1 MRSRAKRYSPFN
13 SKKKSTFSRG
23 KSGNFLYVFLAPI
36 FLATFLALL
45 AQDISGFIKNIISF
59 GLFLITAK
67 LNSIAL
73 EKEYDY
79 HSKVLT
85 KAPKVPLKGIS
96 ALLLGISTLYTS
108 WIAGG
113 DSMVMGIFLGI
124 IATIGYF
131 LYYGF
136 DPRDDKLEN
145 IGDISAEFVLRTLAE
160 ARAKLSSIETDIS
173 MIKDKNL
180 NTKLHVALQKAYE
193 VLSTIEKDPK
203 DLRVARKFIIVYID
217 GIKKVTK
224 SYTDMVEE
232 EITVETKLKLSNLLT
247 DVEDRFEKEIIR
259 LKKNNQFDLDVHID
273 VLQEQIKR

>member
-1 MRSRAKRYSPFN
+1 MKSRAKRYSPFN
-13 SKKKSTFSRG
+13 SKKRSALRG

-45 AQDISGFIKNIISF
+45 AQDISGFIKNITAF
-59 GLFLITAK
+59 GLFLATAK
-67 LNSIAL
+67 INSIAL
-73 EKEYDY
+73 EKEYEY

-85 KAPKVPLKGIS
+85 KAPKIPLKSLS
-96 ALLLGISTLYTS
+96 AILLGISTFYTS
-108 WIAGG
+108 WFAGSDSIA
-113 DSMVMGIFLGI
+113 VGIFLGV
-124 IATIGYF
+124 IATVGYF

-160 ARAKLSSIETDIS
+160 ARAKLASIETDMS
-173 MIKDKNL
+173 MITDKNL
-180 NTKLHVALQKAYE
+180 NTKLHIALQKAYE
-193 VLSTIEKDPK
+193 VLITIEKDPK

-224 SYTDMVEE
+224 SYTDMTEN
-232 EITVETKLKLSNLLT
+232 EITFETKEKLSNLLT
-247 DVEDRFEKEIIR
+247 DVDERFGKEIVR

>member
-1 MRSRAKRYSPFN
+1 MRSKAKRYSPFD
-13 SKKKSTFSRG
+13 SKKKSAFKG

-36 FLATFLALL
+36 FLATFIALL
-45 AQDISGFIKNIISF
+45 AQNIPEFIKNIIAF
-59 GLFLITAK
+59 GLFLATAK
-67 LNSIAL
+67 INSIAL
-73 EKEYDY
+73 AKEYEY

-85 KAPKVPLKGIS
+85 KAPRVPLKTLS
-96 ALLLGISTLYTS
+96 ALLLGISTLYAS
-108 WIAGG
+108 WVVG
-113 DSMVMGIFLGI
+113 DTIGMNIFLGA

-160 ARAKLSSIETDIS
+160 ARAKLSSIETDMT
-173 MIKDKNL
+173 MITDREL
-180 NTKLHVALQKAYE
+180 NSKLQVATDKAYE

-224 SYTDMVEE
+224 SYTDMQEH
-232 EITVETKLKLSNLLT
+232 EITELTKDKLSNLLT
-247 DVEDRFEKEIIR
+247 DIDERFEKEIVR
-259 LKKNNQFDLDVHID
+259 LKRNNQFDLDVHID
-273 VLQEQIKR
+273 VLQEQIKS